1 MYSPKIREEYIPK
14 IYRIAKAKG
23 TRMTTFVNE
32 IIGRA
37 LQEIDVSVN
46 EPVSA
51 YQKRKEKQINETG
64 RNGQRTGKAETP
76 EMGQEGPF
84 INHGDGNR

>member
-14 IYRIAKAKG
+14 IYQIAKANG

-37 LQEIDVSVN
+37 LSEFEAQVN
-46 EPVSA
+46 KPVST
-51 YQKRKEKQINETG
+51 YQNRKEKQINEAQ
-64 RNGQRTGKAETP
+64 RNGQRTGKAETL
-76 EMGQEGPF
+76 EVGQEGPF
-84 INHGDGNR
+84 IDHGDGGR